1 MPALT
6 RAGRS
11 GDRKAVIEQ
20 GSYRLKDRIL
30 QEVAEA
36 TSLRE
41 GAGGVEALLRAV
53 HRNES
58 GRLADAARAA
68 RLPIPVATAIRRE
81 LEKRGILMRQH
92 GLAFTT
98 DGEEWIRE
106 TLGLGPSLSI
116 EIPLTPQ
123 ACLPPELDGV
133 VRAMEVHLARAPPT
147 DVTLDQAP
155 CAAETAVRRVA
166 LLYRSGALEGRS
178 IALLGDDDSVALAIG
193 LFGRLLAGKELP
205 KRLVVFEIDPRR
217 VAFLE
222 QGARDADVGV
232 EIIPHDLRESIP
244 PEFLGAFDSFET
256 DPPYTIAGATLFVRR
271 GVELLER
278 ARGYGMLSFGHTS
291 PPDRLKLQAALTSLG
306 VVTTALYPG
315 FNNYAG
321 ASILGSSSELHEL
334 TATGATVPSE
344 RWQGPLYTAE
354 VNPRIR
360 LYACT
365 ECNRR
370 WQLGTDGIPT
380 TIEALKEIGCPACGN
395 HAFRRLAKR

>member
-1 MPALT
+1 
-6 RAGRS
+6 
-11 GDRKAVIEQ
+11 
-20 GSYRLKDRIL
+20 LKDRIL
-30 QEVAEA
+30 QEVAKA

-41 GAGGVEALLRAV
+41 GASGVEALLRAV
-53 HRNES
+53 HRSES

-92 GLAFTT
+92 GLAFTA

-106 TLGLGPSLSI
+106 TLGLGSSLSI
-116 EIPLTPQ
+116 DIPLTPQ
-123 ACLPPELDGV
+123 PRLSPELDEV
-133 VRAMEVHLARAPPT
+133 VRAMEVHLATAPQT

-166 LLYRSGALEGRS
+166 LLYRSGALEGRR

-193 LFGRLLAGKELP
+193 LFGRLLARKELP

-217 VAFLE
+217 VEFLE
-222 QGARDADVGV
+222 RGARDADLAVD
-232 EIIPHDLRESIP
+232 IIPHDLREPIP
-244 PEFLGAFDSFET
+244 PQFLDSFDSFET

-278 ARGYGMLSFGHTS
+278 GRGYGMLSFGHTS

-321 ASILGSSSELHEL
+321 ASILGSTSELHEL
-334 TATGATVPSE
+334 TATGVIVPNE
-344 RWQGPLYTAE
+344 KWQGPLYTAE

-365 ECNRR
+365 QCNRR
-370 WQLGTDGIPT
+370 WKLGTDEIPP

-395 HAFRRLAKR
+395 HSFRRLAKT